1 MTYELKVRKE
11 AEQDISLIFEY
22 YEEIRDGLGHDFLLC
37 LEEAFSKIER
47 NPLNYRKTYKELRRV
62 IISRFP
68 YRVFYFIKESTII
81 VTAVFHAQKDPE
93 SWQNRT

>member
-22 YEEIRDGLGHDFLLC
+22 FEEIRDGLGYDFLLC
-37 LEEAFSKIER
+37 VEEALSKIER

-62 IISRFP
+62 IIRRFP
-68 YRVFYFIKESTII
+68 YRIFYCIKEKTIT